1 LKGLG
6 KGEECMTTDEMI
18 RSMYG
23 DMQEMKGD
31 IKELKTDVAGLKT
44 DVAGLKT
51 DVKNLEK
58 KVEENTQRLTVLEG
72 KVEENTHRITV
83 LEGKVEENTKKIT
96 KLNLVVENSINPAI
110 KIIAENHCELSKK
123 LNMTVKD
130 QVYFNDIEVRLDV
143 LESDVAVL
151 KNRIGA

>member
-1 LKGLG
+1 LRGLG
-6 KGEECMTTDEMI
+6 KGEESMTTDEMI

-44 DVAGLKT
+44 DVEGLKTDVEGLKT

-58 KVEENTQRLTVLEG
+58 KVDENTQ
-72 KVEENTHRITV
+72 RITV
-83 LEGKVEENTKKIT
+83 LEGKVDENTKKIT

-123 LNMTVKD
+123 LNMVVKD
-130 QVYFNDIEVRLDV
+130 QVYFNGIEVRLDV
-143 LESDVAVL
+143 LESDVAAL